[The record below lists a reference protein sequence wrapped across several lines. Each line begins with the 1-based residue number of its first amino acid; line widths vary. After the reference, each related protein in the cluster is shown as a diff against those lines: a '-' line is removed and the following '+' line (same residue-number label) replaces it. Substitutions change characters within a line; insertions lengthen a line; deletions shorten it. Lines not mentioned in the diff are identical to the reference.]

1 MFNMSNQSEKIFLKK
16 SQANTL
22 FYIQKKNIIML
33 PMLILLIK
41 FHHQPKNQIKPLLE
55 PKPSSS

>member
-22 FYIQKKNIIML
+22 FYIQKKYNYAPNVNII
-33 PMLILLIK
+33 
-41 FHHQPKNQIKPLLE
+41 N
-55 PKPSSS
+55 

>member
-1 MFNMSNQSEKIFLKK
+1 MFNISNQSEKKKITSKYIF
-16 SQANTL
+16 
-22 FYIQKKNIIML
+22 FIFQKKNYT
-33 PMLILLIK
+33 PNVNILVK